1 MITTDNTTAN
11 ANNPSALR
19 LFFDSADV
27 RQWENWLPS
36 GLFYGVTTNPLLLQ
50 KAQVPCRPAAL
61 EVLAGQAFT
70 HGIHE
75 IQLQTWGTTK
85 AQQIDT
91 AFALAAIDS
100 RVVIKVPVTRTGTE
114 VAACLINE
122 GIRVTLTG
130 VCAPHQVLTA
140 AALGADY
147 AAPYLGRIN
156 DMGRNGRQDLTDMK
170 RAVSGVRSPCRVLT
184 ASIRSIDD
192 ITELTVRGLDT
203 FTFSEG
209 IAAEWFNVP
218 ATEQAAADFEAAAQG
233 Q

>member
-1 MITTDNTTAN
+1 MLRSSFSNRNDFRQPMTATYNSIAN
-11 ANNPSALR
+11 ADHSSALR
-19 LFFDSADV
+19 LFFDSAAV
-27 RQWENWLPS
+27 RQWDNWLPS

-50 KAQVPCRPAAL
+50 KAQVPCRPSAL

-75 IQLQTWGTTK
+75 IQLQTWGATK

-100 RVVIKVPVTRTGTE
+100 RVVIKVPVTRIGTE

-130 VCAPHQVLTA
+130 VYAPHQVL
-140 AALGADY
+140 
-147 AAPYLGRIN
+147 
-156 DMGRNGRQDLTDMK
+156 
-170 RAVSGVRSPCRVLT
+170 
-184 ASIRSIDD
+184 
-192 ITELTVRGLDT
+192 
-203 FTFSEG
+203 
-209 IAAEWFNVP
+209 
-218 ATEQAAADFEAAAQG
+218 AAADFETAVQG